1 MDLRFWLVLVGAFSL
16 NARRVRPSDDEVLE
30 ALSELI
36 LESQEERGAR
46 QTDTEV
52 FDGAFPSFGFDD
64 FQPGENCELVGFE
77 FLNKTECN
85 EVSEIECGLANVTKF
100 RTELVDKCTT
110 VIDKTCDLRMKE
122 VPERKC
128 SERIKK
134 K

>member
-16 NARRVRPSDDEVLE
+16 NARRVRPRDDEVLE

-36 LESQEERGAR
+36 LESQEARGAR
-46 QTDTEV
+46 QTDSEV

-85 EVSEIECGLANVTKF
+85 EVSEIECALANVTKF